1 LLNRE
6 CDMALAGGVTIEIPH
21 GQGYLYDEGEILS
34 PDGHCR
40 AFDAESKGTVFGS
53 GAGLVV
59 LRRLEDAIDA
69 GDHIPAV
76 IIGSAVNNDGA
87 GKVGYL
93 APSVDGQAAV
103 VAEAIALAGVDAASI
118 SYIETHGTGTPV
130 GDPIEIAALTEA
142 FGPSVPAGSCAIG
155 SIKTNIGHL

>member
-1 LLNRE
+1 
-6 CDMALAGGVTIEIPH
+6 
-21 GQGYLYDEGEILS
+21 
-34 PDGHCR
+34 
-40 AFDAESKGTVFGS
+40 
-53 GAGLVV
+53 GLVV

-69 GDHIPAV
+69 GDHIHAV

-103 VAEAIALAGVDAASI
+103 IAEAIALAGVDAASI
-118 SYIETHGTGTPV
+118 SYIETHGTGPPV
-130 GDPIEIAALTEA
+130 GDPLEIAALTEA

-155 SIKTNIGHL
+155 SIKTNIGHLDTAAGVASLIKAASAVQHGELPPSLHFRTPNPTIPFDETPFRVNSELRPWTSD